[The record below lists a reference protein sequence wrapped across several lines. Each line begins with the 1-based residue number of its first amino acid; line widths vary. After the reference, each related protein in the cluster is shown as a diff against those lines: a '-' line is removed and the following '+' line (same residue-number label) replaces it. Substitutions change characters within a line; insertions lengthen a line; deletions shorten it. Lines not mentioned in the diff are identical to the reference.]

1 MIDSSFPTVSDVA
14 HILEVLKKVGFTSAA
29 WWELGLELKLGHER
43 LNTEADY
50 SGSERR
56 LVETIEKCLRS
67 RVDLSWE
74 TLANAI
80 SQCSSGGPKVA
91 ADIRREIGLG

>member
-14 HILEVLKKVGFTSAA
+14 HILEVLKKVEFTSAA

-43 LNTEADY
+43 PITEADY

-56 LVETIEKCLRS
+56 LVETIGKWLRS
-67 RVDLSWE
+67 RVDPSWE

-80 SQCSSGGPKVA
+80 SRCSSGGPEVA
-91 ADIRREIGLG
+91 ARIRREIGLG